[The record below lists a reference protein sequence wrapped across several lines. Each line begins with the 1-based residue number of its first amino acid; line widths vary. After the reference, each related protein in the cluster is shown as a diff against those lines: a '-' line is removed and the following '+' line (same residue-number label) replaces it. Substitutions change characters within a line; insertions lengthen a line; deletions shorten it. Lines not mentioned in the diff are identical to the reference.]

1 MHKIWETYRKQIKFA
16 TAAVLLFVLFKYLI
30 GLVAPFLV
38 AAVLMAVYEKPV
50 FYLKRRTGIGGQL
63 WTTVLLLLTVLFLL
77 LFFWL
82 FGRKML
88 AYGMLFWE
96 RRNEYQE
103 TFLCTVRDC
112 CGYIEKGIRLEKGML
127 WQKLQ
132 QGSVTVCNKLSAIAY
147 RNSYQYF
154 TGAIQAGA
162 FFLVT
167 VIAALLY
174 AKDWEKQKKWREQED
189 KKSRLWQVIDEIMRY
204 LRVSLLAQGKIMTVI
219 ALLCLLGFGIAG
231 LSNAPGLAVLTAF
244 LDVLPFIG
252 TGIVILPMA
261 VWQFLKRNLFSGTI
275 LLLTYAAAVFAREYL
290 EPKLISHK
298 MGVSPILTLLG
309 IYAGVKVF
317 GVAGILL
324 GPLYVIILAFV
335 YRSSFTNETSFCS

>member
-1 MHKIWETYRKQIKFA
+1 MHKIWETYRKQIEFCMVA
-16 TAAVLLFVLFKYLI
+16 ILLFILFRYFI
-30 GLVAPFLV
+30 GLLAPFLV
-38 AAVLMAVYEKPV
+38 AAILMAVYEKPV
-50 FYLKRRTGIGGQL
+50 CCLKRKTGIGGQL
-63 WTTVLLLLTVLFLL
+63 WTAVLLLLTVLLLIL
-77 LFFWL
+77 LFWL
-82 FGRKML
+82 SGRKIL
-88 AYGMLFWE
+88 ACGMLFWE
-96 RRNEYQE
+96 RRSEYQE

-112 CGYIEKGIRLEKGML
+112 CGYIETGMRLEKGML

-132 QGSVTVCNKLSAIAY
+132 QGSVTVCQKLSAMAY

-167 VIAALLY
+167 VTAILLY
-174 AKDWEKQKKWREQED
+174 AKDWEKLQKWREQED
-189 KKSRLWQVIDEIMRY
+189 QKSRLWQVIGEIMRY
-204 LRVSLLAQGKIMTVI
+204 LRVSLLAI
-219 ALLCLLGFGIAG
+219 ALLCLLGFRIAG

-261 VWQFLKRNLFSGTI
+261 VWQFLKRNLFAGI
-275 LLLTYAAAVFAREYL
+275 VLLLTYASAVFAREYL

-298 MGVSPILTLLG
+298 MGVSPVLTLLG

-317 GVAGILL
+317 GIGGIVL

-335 YRSSFTNETSFCS
+335 YRSSFANLKNTFVER

>member
-16 TAAVLLFVLFKYLI
+16 VAAILLFVLFKYLI
-30 GLVAPFLV
+30 GLLAPFLV
-38 AAVLMAVYEKPV
+38 AAILMAVYEKPV
-50 FYLKRRTGIGGQL
+50 CYLKHRTKISSQL
-63 WTTVLLLLTVLFLL
+63 WTAVLLLLTVLFLV

-82 FGRKML
+82 FGRKLL

-96 RRNEYQE
+96 RRTDYQE

-112 CGYIEKGIRLEKGML
+112 CGYIETGMHLEKGTL

-132 QGSVTVCNKLSAIAY
+132 QGSVTVCNKLFALAY
-147 RNSYQYF
+147 RNSYQYV
-154 TGAIQAGA
+154 TGVVQAGA

-167 VIAALLY
+167 VIATLLY
-174 AKDWEKQKKWREQED
+174 AKDWEHLQKWREQED
-189 KKSRLWQVIDEIMRY
+189 QKSRIWQVVSEILRY

-219 ALLCLLGFGIAG
+219 ALLCLLGFWIAG

-252 TGIVILPMA
+252 TGIVILPMV
-261 VWQFLKRNLFSGTI
+261 VWQFLKRNLFAGI
-275 LLLTYAAAVFAREYL
+275 VLLLTYASAVFAREYL

-298 MGVSPILTLLG
+298 MGVSPVLTLLG

-317 GVAGILL
+317 GIGGIVL
-324 GPLYVIILAFV
+324 GPLYVIILVFV
-335 YRSSFTNETSFCS
+335 YRSSFTES

>member
-1 MHKIWETYRKQIKFA
+1 MHKIWETYRKQIEFGM
-16 TAAVLLFVLFKYLI
+16 TALLLFVLFRYLI
-30 GLVAPFLV
+30 GLLAPFLV
-38 AAVLMAVYEKPV
+38 AAILMAVYEKPV
-50 FYLKRRTGIGGQL
+50 YYLKHRTGISSQL
-63 WTTVLLLLTVLFLL
+63 WTAGMLLLTVLFLV

-82 FGRKML
+82 FGRKL
-88 AYGMLFWE
+88 LTYGMLFWE
-96 RRNEYQE
+96 RRMEYQE
-103 TFLCTVRDC
+103 TLLCTVRDC
-112 CGYIEKGIRLEKGML
+112 CGYIETGMHLETGML

-132 QGSVTVCNKLSAIAY
+132 QGSMTVCNKLFAMVY

-154 TGAIQAGA
+154 TGVVQAGA
-162 FFLVT
+162 FLLIT
-167 VIAALLY
+167 VIATLLY
-174 AKDWEKQKKWREQED
+174 AKDWEHLQKWREEED
-189 KKSRLWQVIDEIMRY
+189 RKSRIWQFIDEILRY

-219 ALLCLLGFGIAG
+219 ALLCLLGFRTAG

-252 TGIVILPMA
+252 TGIVILPVA
-261 VWQFLKRNLFSGTI
+261 IWHFLKRNLFSGI
-275 LLLTYAAAVFAREYL
+275 VLLLTYAAAVFAREYL

-317 GVAGILL
+317 GFAGILL

-335 YRSSFTNETSFCS
+335 YRSSFTES